1 MILGDSRFHSEW
13 YTPLKKITSTDDLN
27 LFYNKLKQ
35 SSIKITKEGKKVNI
49 GNTKILVD
57 LTKLIFYKREEFELD
72 EWRIFVA
79 KSNNSDKAIY
89 YVTINFIIKCIKD
102 ILDNIDNTI
111 EEKDKDNEIKE
122 EEVEE
127 MQEAEEIAEEIAE
140 EETENIEDKTEE
152 IIKQDEPNDV
162 EYEDIGFFK
171 YFVLT
176 TFFTT
181 FAPLIL
187 YMLII
192 ITLKSYDASYKTEY
206 SNLLQN
212 VVESFFLNIEEYFY
226 RVVNLINK

>member
-35 SSIKITKEGKKVNI
+35 SSIKITEDGKKVNV

-57 LTKLIFYKREEFELD
+57 LTKFIFYKREEFELD

-111 EEKDKDNEIKE
+111 EQKDKDNENKE
-122 EEVEE
+122 EEV
-127 MQEAEEIAEEIAE
+127 QEAEEIAEEITE

-152 IIKQDEPNDV
+152 IIKQDKPNDV

-192 ITLKSYDASYKTEY
+192 ITLKSYDASYKTKY
-206 SNLLQN
+206 SNLFQN
-212 VVESFFLNIEEYFY
+212 IVESFFLNIEEYFY
-226 RVVNLINK
+226 RVVNIINK

>member
-35 SSIKITKEGKKVNI
+35 SSIKITEDGKKVNV

-79 KSNNSDKAIY
+79 KNNNSDKAIY

-111 EEKDKDNEIKE
+111 EQKDKDNENKE
-122 EEVEE
+122 EEV
-127 MQEAEEIAEEIAE
+127 QEAEEIAEEITE

-152 IIKQDEPNDV
+152 IIKQDKPNDV

-192 ITLKSYDASYKTEY
+192 ITLKSYDASYKTKY
-206 SNLLQN
+206 SNLFQN

-226 RVVNLINK
+226 KVVNIINK